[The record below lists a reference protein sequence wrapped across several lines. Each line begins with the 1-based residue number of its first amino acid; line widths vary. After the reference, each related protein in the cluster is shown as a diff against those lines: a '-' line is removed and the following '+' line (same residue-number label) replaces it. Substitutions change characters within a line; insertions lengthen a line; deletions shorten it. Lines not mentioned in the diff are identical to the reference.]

1 MHATDPFRM
10 KSAAAALL
18 LTGVVACGPNEQQ
31 GITRSGPPLPESA
44 PAGDCGGLPDSS
56 ALREMLRQAP
66 QRIEAGGLAAG
77 QFEWGAIVD
86 RNGMLC
92 ALAVSTDDAAA
103 AWPGSRAIA
112 MAKAFTAN
120 AFSSDTSPLSTARMY
135 TLGQPG
141 QSLYGLAQTNSF
153 APACLG
159 SPDSEPPLGRICG
172 GVVAFGGGVPLYSED
187 KRVGGLGVS
196 GDTACADHEIART
209 IRDMANLNPS
219 KGANVDDIQYSS
231 ADGAS
236 EFTHPLC
243 PNTWRNGMK
252 IGEAAP
258 ARGY

>member
-1 MHATDPFRM
+1 MRALNLTV
-10 KSAAAALL
+10 AAGAALAL
-18 LTGVVACGPNEQQ
+18 LAACGSGDPA
-31 GITRSGPPLPESA
+31 GITRNGPPLPGSA
-44 PAGDCGGLPDSS
+44 PRGDCSNLPDSD
-56 ALREMLRQAP
+56 ALRQLLRQAP
-66 QRIEAGGLAAG
+66 QQIEAGGMAAG

-86 RNGMLC
+86 RHGRVC
-92 ALAVSTDDAAA
+92 ALAVSTDDPSA

-112 MAKAFTAN
+112 LAKAFTAN

-141 QSLYGLAQTNSF
+141 QSLYGLAQTNPF
-153 APACLG
+153 DAACMG
-159 SPDSEPPLGRICG
+159 GPDAEAPLGRICG
-172 GVVAFGGGVPLYSED
+172 GVVPFGGGLPLYRED
-187 KRVGGLGVS
+187 KRIGGLGVS

-209 IRDMANLNPS
+209 IRSLAGLDPS

-231 ADGAS
+231 VDGPS

-258 ARGY
+258 ASGY

>member
-1 MHATDPFRM
+1 MALRCFPWNAGIALVLLVGV
-10 KSAAAALL
+10 AACSRDDQA
-18 LTGVVACGPNEQQ
+18 GN
-31 GITRSGPPLPESA
+31 TRAGAPLPESS
-44 PAGDCGGLPDSS
+44 PRGDCSQLPDSS
-56 ALREMLRQAP
+56 ALREMLQQAP
-66 QRIEAGGLAAG
+66 QRIEAGGMAAG

-86 RNGMLC
+86 RNGTVC

-103 AWPGSRAIA
+103 AWPGSRAISL
-112 MAKAFTAN
+112 AKAFTAN
-120 AFSSDTSPLSTARMY
+120 AFSSDTAPLSTARMY

-141 QSLYGLAQTNSF
+141 QSLYGLGQTNPF
-153 APACLG
+153 AAACMG
-159 SPDSEPPLGRICG
+159 PPDSEAPLGRVCG
-172 GVVAFGGGVPLYSED
+172 GVVAFGGGLPLYREG

-209 IRDMANLNPS
+209 IRDMADMNPP

-231 ADGAS
+231 VDGPS

-258 ARGY
+258 ASGY